1 MPRRLIQSIFL
12 LDDKIRYASVL
23 NHRGNHLEGGMKPG
37 KATLNPEEE
46 EQKLF
51 LQTTVSRGMSDSWG
65 KYFDEFRFSIF
76 ARGLSKDQGT
86 LLSTILAHR
95 LLAMLEIN
103 QRFLPVLYTQL
114 ARGISS
120 FK

>member
-65 KYFDEFRFSIF
+65 RYFDDFRFSITAHKKIVVF
-76 ARGLSKDQGT
+76 QFPYGENILLVTAEADISLDTAEKIWEILSKT
-86 LLSTILAHR
+86 EPI
-95 LLAMLEIN
+95 E
-103 QRFLPVLYTQL
+103 
-114 ARGISS
+114 
-120 FK
+120 